1 MRCFAGDKPF
11 RLPYLMNHTLL
22 RPATW
27 LLSLGLA
34 GCAGASATTTPATT
48 DTVRVLTAE
57 SVNGLGP
64 QAMATPATEARLA
77 EEPAQR
83 KDEPFRTVSEQFADL
98 RVLRYQ
104 VPGFETLTPKQK
116 ELLYY
121 LYEAA
126 LAGRDITYDQNYR
139 HNLRVRRTLE
149 ALWPLNQ
156 QRMAATSNT
165 QQVEEAQQ
173 LNVYTKRVWFSNG
186 IHHHYSTRKF
196 VPECSRGYFA
206 ELVQAADPKALPLLP
221 GESVAQFLT
230 TITPI
235 IFDPALDAKRVNQE
249 AGQDLVQTS
258 ATNFY
263 QNLTQAEVE
272 AYYARK
278 IDKKDQ
284 QPISYGLNSRLV
296 KDAKGTVVEQPWK
309 VGGLYG
315 EAISQV
321 AYWLGKAA
329 EVAENEEQRTALQ
342 KLAQYYTTGD
352 LKVWDDYNIAW
363 VHDTKSRVD
372 VVNGFI
378 EVYGDPLGYRATYE
392 AVVSFKDL
400 EATKRIKA
408 IGDQAQWFEDHSPI
422 KPEHKKKNV
431 VGITAKVITTV
442 VESGDAAPATPIGI
456 NLPNANWIRK
466 EHGSKS
472 VQLGNIVE
480 AYDQA
485 NAGGMLDEFALTDA
499 EKQRARQ
506 FGSLAGKLHTD
517 MHEVIGHASGQ
528 INPGVGTT
536 KETLKN
542 YASAIEEG
550 RADLVALYYLMDPK
564 LVELKVVPSLE
575 VGKAEYDSYI
585 RGGLMTQLSRLP
597 LGETVEE
604 AHMRNRQMVAKWAYE
619 KGQKEKV
626 IEKVSR
632 NGKTYFRVNDYQK
645 LRGLFGQLL
654 RETQRITSEGDFNG
668 AKNLIE
674 NYGVKVDPALHKEV
688 LQRYQKLNIAPY
700 AGFIQPRLVP
710 VEQEGRI
717 VDVRV
722 EYPSDFAQQML
733 EFGRKYSYLPHVN

>member
-1 MRCFAGDKPF
+1 MK
-11 RLPYLMNHTLL
+11 HTRL
-22 RPATW
+22 RPAAW

-34 GCAGASATTTPATT
+34 GCAGATASTTPSTPIAVAGPVASAAPEAKL
-48 DTVRVLTAE
+48 DASTAAA
-57 SVNGLGP
+57 P
-64 QAMATPATEARLA
+64 AATPETA
-77 EEPAQR
+77 
-83 KDEPFRTVSEQFADL
+83 KDQPFQTVSEQFADL

-104 VPGFETLTPKQK
+104 VPGFETLEPRQK

-165 QQVEEAQQ
+165 QQVEQAQKF
-173 LNVYTKRVWFSNG
+173 NVYAKRVWFSNG
-186 IHHHYSTRKF
+186 VHHHYSTRKF
-196 VPECSRGYFA
+196 VPDCSREYFA
-206 ELVQAADPKALPLLP
+206 ELVKAADPKALPLVN
-221 GESVAQFLT
+221 GETVDEFLAT
-230 TITPI
+230 LTPI
-235 IFDPALDAKRVNQE
+235 IFDPTLDAKRVNQE
-249 AGQDLVQTS
+249 KDADLVQTS

-263 QNLTQAEVE
+263 QGLTQKEVE

-278 IDKKDQ
+278 IDKKDPR
-284 QPISYGLNSRLV
+284 PISYGLNSRLV
-296 KDAKGTVVEQPWK
+296 KDKNGAVVEQPWK

-315 EAISQV
+315 EAITQIV
-321 AYWLGKAA
+321 YWLGKAA
-329 EVAENEEQRTALQ
+329 DVAENPEQKKALQ
-342 KLAQYYTTGD
+342 KLVQYYTTGD
-352 LKVWDDYNIAW
+352 LKVWDEYNIAW
-363 VHDTKSRVD
+363 VHDTKSRTD

-456 NLPNANWIRK
+456 NLPNATWIRK

-472 VQLGNIVE
+472 VNLGNIVE

-485 NAGGMLDEFALTDA
+485 SAGGMLDEFALTDA
-499 EKQRARQ
+499 ERQRARQ
-506 FGSLAGKLHTD
+506 YGSLAGKLHTD

-585 RGGLMTQLSRLP
+585 RNGLMTQLVRLP

-604 AHMRNRQMVAKWAYE
+604 AHMRNRQMVAKWVYE
-619 KGQKEKV
+619 KGQKDKV
-626 IEKVSR
+626 IEKVTKD
-632 NGKTYFRVNDYQK
+632 GKVYFRINDYTK

-654 RETQRITSEGDFNG
+654 RETQRITSEGDYNG

-688 LQRYQKLNIAPY
+688 LARYQKLNIAPY

-710 VEQEGRI
+710 VEREGKI
-717 VDVRV
+717 VDVKL

-733 EFGRKYSYLPHVN
+733 DYGRKYSFLPHVN

>member
-1 MRCFAGDKPF
+1 MKYHFV
-11 RLPYLMNHTLL
+11 
-22 RPATW
+22 RPAAW
-27 LLSLGLA
+27 LLGLGLA
-34 GCAGASATTTPATT
+34 GYTAVAAANQAAVSKPGQPATSAA
-48 DTVRVLTAE
+48 L
-57 SVNGLGP
+57 SSGP
-64 QAMATPATEARLA
+64 SADQ
-77 EEPAQR
+77 
-83 KDEPFRTVSEQFADL
+83 PFQTVSEQFADL

-104 VPGFETLTPKQK
+104 VPGFETLEPKQK

-156 QRMAATSNT
+156 ERMAATTNT
-165 QQVEEAQQ
+165 QQVEQAQKF
-173 LNVYTKRVWFSNG
+173 NVYAKRVWFSNG
-186 IHHHYSTRKF
+186 VHHHYSTRKF
-196 VPECSRGYFA
+196 VPECSKEYFA
-206 ELVQAADPKALPLLP
+206 ELVRAADRNNLPLLG
-221 GESVAQFLT
+221 GESVEKFIAAM
-230 TITPI
+230 TPI
-235 IFDPALDAKRVNQE
+235 IFDPNLDAKRVNQE
-249 AGQDLVQTS
+249 AGQDLVATS
-258 ATNFY
+258 ANNFY
-263 QNLTQAEVE
+263 QGVTQKEVE
-272 AYYARK
+272 AYYAK
-278 IDKKDQ
+278 QIDKKDQ
-284 QPISYGLNSRLV
+284 RPVSYGLNSRLV
-296 KDAKGTVVEQPWK
+296 KDRAGNIVEQPWK

-315 EAISQV
+315 PAITQI

-329 EVAENEEQRTALQ
+329 DVAENPEQQKALK
-342 KLAQYYTTGD
+342 KLVEYYTTGS
-352 LKVWDDYNIAW
+352 LKTWDEYNIAW
-363 VHDTKSRVD
+363 VHDTKSRTD

-422 KPEHKKKNV
+422 KPEHRKKNV

-485 NAGGMLDEFALTDA
+485 SAGGMLDEFAFSDA

-506 FGSLAGKLHTD
+506 FGALAGKLHTD

-585 RGGLMTQLSRLP
+585 RNGLMTQLSRLP

-619 KGQKEKV
+619 KGQKDKV
-626 IEKVSR
+626 IEKVTKD
-632 NGKTYFRVNDYQK
+632 GKTYFRINDYNK
-645 LRGLFGQLL
+645 LRTLFGQLL

-688 LQRYQKLNIAPY
+688 LARYQKLNIAPY

-710 VEQEGRI
+710 VEQDGKI
-717 VDVRV
+717 VDVKL

-733 EFGRKYSYLPHVN
+733 EYGRKYSYLPHMN

>member
-1 MRCFAGDKPF
+1 MK
-11 RLPYLMNHTLL
+11 HTRL
-22 RPATW
+22 RPAAW
-27 LLSLGLA
+27 LLGLGLA
-34 GCAGASATTTPATT
+34 GCAGATATTAPATT
-48 DTVRVLTAE
+48 DAVTLATISATNGTA
-57 SVNGLGP
+57 LDI
-64 QAMATPATEARLA
+64 ARPAAPEPVAEAA
-77 EEPAQR
+77 
-83 KDEPFRTVSEQFADL
+83 KDQPFQTVSEQFADL

-104 VPGFETLTPKQK
+104 VPGFETLEPRQK

-165 QQVEEAQQ
+165 QQVEQAQKF
-173 LNVYTKRVWFSNG
+173 NVYAKRVWFSNG
-186 IHHHYSTRKF
+186 VHHHYSTRKF
-196 VPECSRGYFA
+196 VPDCSREYFA
-206 ELVQAADPKALPLLP
+206 ELVKAADAKALPLVG
-221 GESVAQFLT
+221 GETVDEFLA
-230 TITPI
+230 TITPV
-235 IFDPALDAKRVNQE
+235 IFDPTLDAKRVNQE
-249 AGQDLVQTS
+249 KDADLVQTS

-263 QNLTQAEVE
+263 QGLTQKEVE

-278 IDKKDQ
+278 IDKKDPR
-284 QPISYGLNSRLV
+284 PISYGLNSRLV
-296 KDAKGTVVEQPWK
+296 KDKNGAVVEQPWK

-315 EAISQV
+315 EAITQIV
-321 AYWLGKAA
+321 YWLGKAA
-329 EVAENEEQRTALQ
+329 DVAENPEQKKALQ
-342 KLAQYYTTGD
+342 KLVQYYTTGD
-352 LKVWDDYNIAW
+352 LKVWDEYNIAW
-363 VHDTKSRVD
+363 VHDTKSRTD

-456 NLPNANWIRK
+456 NLPNATWIRK

-472 VQLGNIVE
+472 VNLGNIVE

-485 NAGGMLDEFALTDA
+485 SAGGMLEEFTLTDA
-499 EKQRARQ
+499 ERQRARQ
-506 FGSLAGKLHTD
+506 YGSLAGKLHTD

-536 KETLKN
+536 KETLKS

-564 LVELKVVPSLE
+564 LVEMKVVPSLE

-604 AHMRNRQMVAKWAYE
+604 AHMRNRQMVAKWVYE

-626 IEKVSR
+626 IEKVTKD
-632 NGKTYFRVNDYQK
+632 GKVYFRVNDYQK

-654 RETQRITSEGDFNG
+654 RETQRITSEGDYNG

-710 VEQEGRI
+710 VEREGKI
-717 VDVRV
+717 VDVKL

-733 EFGRKYSYLPHVN
+733 DYGRKYSYLPHVN